1 MLFRCIRSRV
11 IVSFRVV
18 LRNVPSNLSKVHRK
32 RSGSAR
38 GIGDGIKILRYAI
51 ALSWIRCNSPLL
63 LFPFHAK
70 LSLWF
75 IITTTIDPCNSPFL
89 CRPADFYDQQSN
101 NKLFDDR
108 FFRNLWRKCRL
119 LLGEIDGRICR
130 ILVSNELSEKCFLC
144 FMFFPDLLTGNFRLR
159 KLINR
164 IRVLW

>member
-18 LRNVPSNLSKVHRK
+18 LRNVSSNPSKVHRK

-51 ALSWIRCNSPLL
+51 ALSRIRCNSPLL
-63 LFPFHAK
+63 LPPFHAK

-89 CRPADFYDQQSN
+89 CRPADFYDQQAN
-101 NKLFDDR
+101 NELFDDR
-108 FFRNLWRKCRL
+108 FFRNLWRKCKL

-130 ILVSNELSEKCFLC
+130 IVVSNELSEKCFSCLII
-144 FMFFPDLLTGNFRLR
+144 FLDLLTSNFQLR

-164 IRVLW
+164 IQAL

>member
-1 MLFRCIRSRV
+1 MLFRCIRSSV

-38 GIGDGIKILRYAI
+38 GIGDGIKILWYAI

-63 LFPFHAK
+63 LSPFHAK

-89 CRPADFYDQQSN
+89 CRPADFYDQQAN
-101 NKLFDDR
+101 NKSFDDR

-130 ILVSNELSEKCFLC
+130 IQIYRMS
-144 FMFFPDLLTGNFRLR
+144 
-159 KLINR
+159 
-164 IRVLW
+164 